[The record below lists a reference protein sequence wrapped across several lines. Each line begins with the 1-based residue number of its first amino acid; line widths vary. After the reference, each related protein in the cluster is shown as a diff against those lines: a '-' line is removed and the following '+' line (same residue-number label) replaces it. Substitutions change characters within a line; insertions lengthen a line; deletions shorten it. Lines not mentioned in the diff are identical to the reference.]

1 MKIRE
6 VASGLNFPEGP
17 VAMADGSVLLVEI
30 ASGFLTRITR
40 SGKVQRLVQVG
51 GGPNGA
57 ALGPDGSVY
66 ICNNGGIE
74 FFFSPDGR
82 TLRPGSQPKS
92 YSGGRI
98 ERVHL
103 TTLRVEL

>member
-57 ALGPDGSVY
+57 ALGPDGW
-66 ICNNGGIE
+66 
-74 FFFSPDGR
+74 
-82 TLRPGSQPKS
+82 GSA
-92 YSGGRI
+92 
-98 ERVHL
+98 
-103 TTLRVEL
+103 